1 MMRDLITNPTFA
13 ESITL
18 VRQMPGRR
26 NDNPD
31 HPDGYKLDDFIP
43 GPTEEVSLKAVT
55 SPLTEEGLRMLPEAT
70 GARLEDFRMFYI
82 PVITARPLRVGRDAQ
97 TPGDIIV
104 YEGLRWGINSVER
117 WPKFGF
123 SVLVAERMAGQEG

>member
-1 MMRDLITNPTFA
+1 MMRDLISNPTFSEA
-13 ESITL
+13 ITL

-26 NDNPD
+26 NDNPE

-43 GPTEEVSLKAVT
+43 GPTEEISLKAVT
-55 SPLTEEGLRMLPEAT
+55 SPLTEEALRLLPEGT

-82 PVITARPLRVGRDAQ
+82 PTILARPLRYGTNIQ
-97 TPGDIIV
+97 TPSDVII
-104 YEGLRWGINSVER
+104 YEGIQWGINSVER

-123 SVLVAERMAGQEG
+123 SVAVAERIAGQDG